1 MHCLHEARGNV
12 LEALELLRQGGPQP
26 NEDHPLA
33 GYHYPGMD
41 TWTPLEQQLFD
52 KAFRKYK
59 NNFHQLQKEI
69 PTKTVSQC
77 VEYYFTWKKK
87 RRLGC
92 RTLLLGG
99 RKTKRLLEE
108 VEEPEEK
115 VLSYPPLATLGQ
127 ERVTPLPALKI
138 FPISC

>member
-59 NNFHQLQKEI
+59 NNFHQLQKE
-69 PTKTVSQC
+69 TVCSPR
-77 VEYYFTWKKK
+77 K
-87 RRLGC
+87 RHRVLPHESSTPKQQNRCQAPHQPSSAGEGSGFSCPECQRLFNTTQG
-92 RTLLLGG
+92 RNSHMKIHRRQQKPPVLG
-99 RKTKRLLEE
+99 
-108 VEEPEEK
+108 
-115 VLSYPPLATLGQ
+115 
-127 ERVTPLPALKI
+127 
-138 FPISC
+138 